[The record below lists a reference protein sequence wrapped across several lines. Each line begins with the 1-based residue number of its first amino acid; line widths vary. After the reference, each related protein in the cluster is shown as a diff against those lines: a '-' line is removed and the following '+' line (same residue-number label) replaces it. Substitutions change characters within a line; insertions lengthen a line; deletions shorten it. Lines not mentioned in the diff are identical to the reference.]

1 MCLCLHSINNRERA
15 YIICTKTPSVSEEC
29 VKEIE
34 NERYDAHGKREKEK
48 NCKCKQINNL
58 MLPFNP
64 H

>member
-1 MCLCLHSINNRERA
+1 MKGEC
-15 YIICTKTPSVSEEC
+15 EEC

-34 NERYDAHGKREKEK
+34 NERHNAQAKLKD
-48 NCKCKQINNL
+48 CKCKQINNL